1 MREIS
6 LVMAVV
12 ASMLIFTA
20 CCNDEEVTRGA
31 EEEVAQS
38 IVVQVVN
45 SGDKMITRAG
55 RPLYSS
61 EAAHDIDHVKL
72 VIYNPL
78 TKVIAFDEYLD
89 HWKTISKEYSSVSNG
104 TQYTLVL
111 KGEDK
116 LAAGNYK
123 MLAIGHATGTD
134 YVYSPL
140 LTDLTKDED
149 YTVDN
154 IIASIAAEAE
164 EVFAGEVDLIVP
176 SDNDQAFATPVTIH
190 RQVAGGFGYFKNIPA
205 VIDGIKSATLRLI
218 AIGKNEA
225 VEFKHFHSG
234 FTDIPATGALH
245 IVNGTNPATATSNV
259 FFSDNATNGHI
270 IYSIDLAAS
279 FPNGDTNEDGFLGVG
294 DTGWVNPTDL
304 NIIEG
309 SVFAG
314 KFIIPFNY
322 STGKNTMELQLLAQD
337 GNILKHWT
345 VKIPNAD
352 LATGKEAPQ
361 VNDES
366 VYAYNVVRNHMYN
379 IGTKTTNAGTGTEVP
394 GEEET
399 EDLSKDQDII
409 LKINDNWELIHSME
423 LE

>member
-1 MREIS
+1 MREFS
-6 LVMAVV
+6 LVMAVM

-20 CCNDEEVTRGA
+20 CCNDEEVTRGT

-38 IVVQVVN
+38 IVVQVV
-45 SGDKMITRAG
+45 SAGDKMITRAG

-61 EAAHDIDHVKL
+61 EATHDIDHVKL
-72 VIYNPL
+72 VIYNPSNDVIVFDKDL
-78 TKVIAFDEYLD
+78 TD
-89 HWKTISKEYSSVSNG
+89 WKTITGNG

-116 LAAGNYK
+116 LVEGTYK
-123 MLAIGHATGTD
+123 MLAIGHPTGTD
-134 YVYSPL
+134 YVYDPL
-140 LTDLTKDED
+140 FTDLTKGGN

-154 IIASIAAEAE
+154 IIASIATETE

-176 SDNDQAFATPVTIH
+176 SDNDQAFITPVTIH

-205 VIDGIKSATLRLI
+205 VIDGKNSTTLRLI

-225 VEFKHFHSG
+225 VEFKHFHSD
-234 FTDIPATGALH
+234 FTNIAATEALH
-245 IVNGTNPATATSNV
+245 IVNGTKPVTATSDV
-259 FFSDNATNGHI
+259 LFSDNETNGHI

-294 DTGWVNPTDL
+294 DTGWVNPTGL
-304 NIIEG
+304 NIVTG

-337 GNILKHWT
+337 GSTLKHWT